1 MNRSADKSV
10 IWRRILFLLCFLIF
24 LALGLWKVC
33 GTLSFEKHGYSYA
46 FDGWVYGRED
56 QKRASRALASSGLN
70 DFHWE
75 EGRLSVPSE
84 KLVAYQSALAAANA
98 LPKAPGDQ
106 REETMRSMSVFESES
121 KARLRELNG
130 CASQLERTIEQIRG
144 VEFAT
149 VGVRSRRVMSGFSS
163 KDVVTASVGVAFQDG
178 KGLDSNTLTA
188 ITLATRH
195 HLGIDDAANISIID
209 LKEGKSYLGVQPGK
223 ISEAQ
228 TSSLRQKEEIEKYWR
243 EKYLEAFHD
252 IKNLRVSVI
261 AELGGTELDE
271 GDISLSANSRS
282 FLEEKRSLD
291 NEASGRREERGSR
304 EKILLPERITK
315 GLAGGAE
322 EKFADSENQKRNER
336 TSLRYSNS
344 SIQLVQCTATR
355 IREGNATLGN
365 PVSLERPGVAKR
377 ISTKDCAPLTPK
389 EGASTRNTLESSSR
403 FNWLE
408 KRSDSYKPL
417 TSLLDDADVSMSE
430 KTGQFSQSACLLDS
444 NRPKPLVTQKDSVR
458 FNCLKELSPLPSGS
472 NDSDPNPVDLEE
484 KHNPVRQV
492 SALEN
497 TRNSSQE
504 EVLRA
509 ITICISVPQSYMDNI
524 TQKNCA
530 VGGNG
535 SENGAGGNSKKEQE
549 VLDGIKSFAIDL
561 FRPVGESLGWNEST
575 IENSFIVSSFLDTEL
590 LSKESS
596 SSSAVDE
603 LESSSSILHKDVEDE
618 PFVRTG
624 LLPNTAYVD
633 SLSQSHGMTTS
644 EVSDPYGEKS
654 EQQSLGDNVGEEPEL
669 PLEGNNQVLRQK
681 FSIDKYWDHSIVSRA
696 LNRVKRSSNFKVV
709 LIFSLI
715 LPILFIGGIF
725 WRRRTGTCAERND
738 RPMQDENLSHRDQ
751 KKRCARRSF
760 IPEEPG
766 DFDEQDEYLSA
777 NEEANKARQKKDLH
791 NSSVNVV
798 GNGNDAESGSVSD
811 YWNRRQEALE
821 SINRK
826 TLIHSN

>member
-70 DFHWE
+70 DFHWV
-75 EGRLSVPSE
+75 EGHLSVPSE

-195 HLGIDDAANISIID
+195 HLGIDDSANISIID

-223 ISEAQ
+223 SYEAQ
-228 TSSLRQKEEIEKYWR
+228 TSSLRKKEEIEKYWR
-243 EKYLEAFHD
+243 EKYLEAFND

-261 AELGGTELDE
+261 AELGDAEIEE
-271 GDISLSANSRS
+271 GNISLSAKSRS

-291 NEASGRREERGSR
+291 NEASGRCEECGSR
-304 EKILLPERITK
+304 ETILLAERITK

-322 EKFADSENQKRNER
+322 EEFADSENLKRDER
-336 TSLRYSNS
+336 TSLGYSNS

-355 IREGNATLGN
+355 VREGNATLGN
-365 PVSLERPGVAKR
+365 PVSLERRGVAKR
-377 ISTKDCAPLTPK
+377 ISTKDCAPSTPTG
-389 EGASTRNTLESSSR
+389 GASIRHTLESSSK

-408 KRSDSYKPL
+408 KRTDSYKPL
-417 TSLLDDADVSMSE
+417 TSLLDDVGVSMSE
-430 KTGQFSQSACLLDS
+430 KTGQFSQGASLLDS
-444 NRPKPLVTQKDSVR
+444 NRPKPLVAQKDSVR
-458 FNCLKELSPLPSGS
+458 FNSLKKLSPLPSSS
-472 NDSDPNPVDLEE
+472 NDSDPNPIDLKE
-484 KHNPVRQV
+484 KPNPVRQV

-497 TRNSSQE
+497 TRSSSQE

-509 ITICISVPQSYMDNI
+509 ITICISVPQSYVDNI
-524 TQKNCA
+524 SQKNRA
-530 VGGNG
+530 VGENS
-535 SENGAGGNSKKEQE
+535 SENVTGGSSKEEQE

-561 FRPVGESLGWNEST
+561 FRPVGESLGWSEST
-575 IENSFIVSSFLDTEL
+575 IDSSFIVSSFLDTEL
-590 LSKESS
+590 LPQESS

-603 LESSSSILHKDVEDE
+603 LESSSILNSRGVEDT

-624 LLPNTAYVD
+624 LLPNAAYVD
-633 SLSQSHGMTTS
+633 SLPQSHGMTTS

-654 EQQSLGDNVGEEPEL
+654 EQQNWGDNVGEEPEL
-669 PLEGNNQVLRQK
+669 PLEGNNQVLHQK
-681 FSIDKYWDHSIVSRA
+681 FSIDTYWDHSIVSGA
-696 LNRVKRSSNFKVV
+696 LNRVKGSFKFKGV
-709 LIFSLI
+709 LITSLI
-715 LPILFIGGIF
+715 LPI
-725 WRRRTGTCAERND
+725 
-738 RPMQDENLSHRDQ
+738 
-751 KKRCARRSF
+751 
-760 IPEEPG
+760 
-766 DFDEQDEYLSA
+766 
-777 NEEANKARQKKDLH
+777 
-791 NSSVNVV
+791 
-798 GNGNDAESGSVSD
+798 
-811 YWNRRQEALE
+811 
-821 SINRK
+821 
-826 TLIHSN
+826 